1 METVQ
6 LQQWKQCSCSSG
18 NSAVTGVAA
27 VENSAEAGVA
37 AVEAVQR
44 QGLQQ
49 WKRCRD
55 RGCSSGNGA
64 ETGVSGVGM
73 MQTMDIR
80 H

>member
-1 METVQ
+1 
-6 LQQWKQCSCSSG
+6 
-18 NSAVTGVAA
+18 VTGVAA